1 MNSSQQHYLKRIP
14 PQVDPQAS
22 GPSEQGWGGVGGGGV
37 GWGGGGAGRGGGG
50 GGGGHHPGGQSQEVA
65 GSECLALPN
74 PSTPGP

>member
-22 GPSEQGWGGVGGGGV
+22 GPSEQGWGGVGWGGV
-37 GWGGGGAGRGGGG
+37 GW
-50 GGGGHHPGGQSQEVA
+50 GHHPGGQSQEVA

-74 PSTPGP
+74 ASTPGP